1 MARSSLR
8 TSRML
13 IGVLAMTVA
22 GTGVAYYKNSQKNKP
37 VPTDPANAPVTL
49 VKAPGTAKQ
58 DDTLPL
64 LAAVSPKPAATPTT
78 APTTNPA
85 GNASTAAAP
94 GALPLLVAQNKTPG
108 RSQEDMVQKLDRVNG
123 FNPRPAP
130 ASLTGDPIADAKS
143 RLDADDLLAA
153 RKILN
158 DALLA
163 GKLTPDQTQQAKQ
176 QLGSINDIVILS
188 PRKFVN
194 DKFAESYIVKS
205 GDRLA
210 KIATKHE
217 ITTELLLHMNGM
229 TDPRKLR
236 SEQALKIVNGPFN
249 AVVTKSA
256 FTLDL
261 YLGNPGEAG
270 SMFVKQYK
278 VALGRDDSTPMGTWM
293 VEAGK
298 KQKNP
303 KFWGS
308 GPDHPPMEA
317 DDPQNPL
324 GEYWIGLVGTDGLA
338 VDKHGYGIHGTI
350 DPSSIGKQASLG
362 CIRLKNEDVAVA
374 FELLAEGKSF
384 VLVKP

>member
-13 IGVLAMTVA
+13 MGLLAVA
-22 GTGVAYYKNSQKNKP
+22 VSAGLLGYYKNSKKT
-37 VPTDPANAPVTL
+37 VATTDPAHAPVTL
-49 VKAPGTAKQ
+49 VKAPGTAKPEEG
-58 DDTLPL
+58 LPL
-64 LAAVSPKPAATPTT
+64 MVALSPKPTT
-78 APTTNPA
+78 APAPEPAALVPANTQVAIATEPTTKP
-85 GNASTAAAP
+85 ASTP
-94 GALPLLVAQNKTPG
+94 RG
-108 RSQEDMVQKLDRVNG
+108 EDMVQMLDRVNG
-123 FNPRPAP
+123 FNPQRPAAP
-130 ASLTGDPIADAKS
+130 AATGDTFADAKA
-143 RLDADDLLAA
+143 RLDADDLLGA

-158 DALLA
+158 DALLS
-163 GKLTPDQTQQAKQ
+163 GKLSPAQAEQAKQ
-176 QLGSINDIVILS
+176 QLSSINDIVVLS

-194 DKFAESYIVKS
+194 DTFAESYVVKG
-205 GDRLA
+205 GDRMA
-210 KIATKHE
+210 KIAAKHD
-217 ITTELLLHMNGM
+217 ITPDLLLRMNGM
-229 TDPRKLR
+229 SDARKL
-236 SEQALKIVNGPFN
+236 QASQTLKVINGPFN

-261 YLGNPGEAG
+261 YLGNPGEPG
-270 SMFVKQYK
+270 SMFVKQYR
-278 VALGRDDSTPMGTWM
+278 VALGRDDSTPLGTWM

-324 GEYWIGLVGTDGLA
+324 GEYWIGLVGTDGHA

-350 DPSSIGKQASLG
+350 DPDSIGKMASLG
-362 CIRLKNEDVAVA
+362 CIRLKNEDVAVV
-374 FELLAEGKSF
+374 FELLTEGKSF